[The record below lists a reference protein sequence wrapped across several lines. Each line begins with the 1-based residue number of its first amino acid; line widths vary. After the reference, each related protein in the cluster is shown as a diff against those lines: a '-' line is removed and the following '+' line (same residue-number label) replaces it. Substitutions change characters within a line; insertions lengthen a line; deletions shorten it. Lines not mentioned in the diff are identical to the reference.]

1 MRRKVFF
8 IAAVILAVSLLS
20 LCAYAERGPRLVDD
34 AGLLDYDEFNDLTSR
49 LDRISE
55 NQQIDVVI
63 VTVDST
69 GNRSLEEY
77 ADDYFDYNGYGYGED
92 YDGVILVLD
101 MGRRDWW
108 ISTCG
113 YGIYALTDAGISRL
127 GDMMLDDLRY
137 GDYYDAFV
145 TFAEGCDTLFT
156 RAKEGNVYDDYV
168 IKYEKEPYNVF
179 GNLILSLII
188 GFVVALIIVSA
199 QKKGLKG
206 AVPVNNAMNYV
217 RNGSMNVTVARDLFL
232 YKTVTFVVRQSS
244 SSSGS
249 RSGGSH
255 THTSSSG
262 RTHGGG
268 GGHF

>member
-1 MRRKVFF
+1 MRRKVFLT
-8 IAAVILAVSLLS
+8 AAVILAVSLLS

-34 AGLLDYDEFNDLTSR
+34 AGLLDQEEFNALTSR

-55 NQQIDVVI
+55 DQQIDVVI
-63 VTVDST
+63 VTVNST

-77 ADDYFDYNGYGYGED
+77 ADDFFDYNGYGYGDD

-113 YGIYALTDAGISRL
+113 YGIYALTDAGISKL
-127 GDMMLDDLRY
+127 GELMLSDLSY
-137 GDYYDAFV
+137 GNYYGAFV
-145 TFAEGCDTLFT
+145 TFADGCDTLFT
-156 RAKEGNVYDDYV
+156 RAKEGNVYDDEY
-168 IKYEKEPYNVF
+168 YSREKEPYNVF

-188 GFVVALIIVSA
+188 GFVVALIIVSG

-206 AVPVNNAMNYV
+206 AVPRNNAMDYV

-244 SSSGS
+244 SSGS